1 MLFTNLI
8 STVKGFLKKYLDQSQ
23 DRVNE
28 QDIIEEIKSGIEFK
42 GSSVWILIFAVF
54 IASLGLNTNSTAV
67 IIGAMLI
74 SPLMG
79 PIMGVGLGL
88 GINDFDLIKKSFRNL
103 AVATLFSVIT
113 STLYFLISPLNEARS
128 ELLARTAPTI
138 YDVLI
143 AFFGG
148 LAGIFA
154 TSSKLKGNVLPGVAI
169 ATALMPPLCTAGF
182 GLANGNM
189 HYFLGA
195 FYLYFINSVFIS
207 FATTIGVKFM
217 RFPKKQFVDKN
228 REENVQRIVYSI
240 LFLTIVPSVFIT
252 YNMIR
257 DNIFET
263 NAYQYISNQLNF
275 PETQIIS
282 KDVSIKNGERVIR
295 VSLIGKEV
303 PKDSIALAESLLPK
317 YGLSHTKLY
326 IAQGYGQ
333 NQPLD
338 LNSLNSMMFQDIYKD
353 NQQKIEFQALRIDSL
368 ENQIYKYQRYDSIGL
383 IIAPELKV
391 LFPTVT
397 QIAISSQIF
406 NNVDSMK
413 LDTVSLAVVSF
424 KHPLDSKEQLRFKEW
439 LKARLDVKKL
449 KLLIE

>member
-8 STVKGFLKKYLDQSQ
+8 STGKGFLKKYLDQSQ
-23 DRVNE
+23 DRENE

-88 GINDFDLIKKSFRNL
+88 GINDFELIKKSFRNL

-263 NAYQYISNQLNF
+263 NAYQYINNQLNF

-282 KDVSIKNGERVIR
+282 RDVSIQNGERVIR

-303 PKDSIALAESLLPK
+303 PKDSIAQAESLLPK

-326 IAQGYGQ
+326 VTQGYGQ

-406 NNVDSMK
+406 NNVDSMR